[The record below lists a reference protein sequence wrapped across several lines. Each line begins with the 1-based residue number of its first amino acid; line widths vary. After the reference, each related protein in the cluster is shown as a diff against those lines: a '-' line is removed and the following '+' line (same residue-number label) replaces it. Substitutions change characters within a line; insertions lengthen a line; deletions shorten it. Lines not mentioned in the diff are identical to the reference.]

1 MLLQFIYC
9 QQLKSLKA
17 FIMKK
22 CASKVELQGLSQEFF
37 AVRQDFA
44 TLSNNARNAI
54 KINSNETS

>member
-1 MLLQFIYC
+1 
-9 QQLKSLKA
+9 
-17 FIMKK
+17 MKK
-22 CASKVELQGLSQEFF
+22 CESKVELEGLSQDFF